1 MHACCLRAGL
11 EVPAT
16 GSAGQRGVRSMAR
29 TLGAFAAAFVLLLAG
44 PNAEAQDQV
53 QGAAAVRAAASTK
66 PLIRVIAAVRAP
78 QAATGVQT
86 PEAAAAK
93 SRIAASM
100 LAANAL
106 RVEPIHDMP
115 FIVLEVSSAELQR
128 LIESGDVA
136 AVQEDIPEKAVLA
149 QSGPL
154 VRAPDAWARGA
165 RGAGRAVAILDT
177 GVDASH
183 PFLAGRVTAEAC
195 FSTSSPSQGSTTVCP
210 DGSNQQVGPGAGRRA
225 A

>member
-1 MHACCLRAGL
+1 VRDARCPGVQKISSRPWRPAPPASLFDIAAPSPGHSRGGGWRTRSSERDRAHSG
-11 EVPAT
+11 VSP
-16 GSAGQRGVRSMAR
+16 SGVR
-29 TLGAFAAAFVLLLAG
+29 
-44 PNAEAQDQV
+44 
-53 QGAAAVRAAASTK
+53 
-66 PLIRVIAAVRAP
+66 
-78 QAATGVQT
+78 
-86 PEAAAAK
+86 
-93 SRIAASM
+93 